1 MNTETLSLLRATVA
15 KIDALCAEGHR
26 LEEACRRMDATP
38 RSYRRWTEILAFSRS
53 EDHGVHCD
61 SIVSILPELEAE
73 FGRTKFAA
81 GEVLFRLGDY
91 ADHMYVVASGSV
103 RVTELDATV
112 SAGEIVGEIGVFSEA
127 HRRMASA
134 VCLEDCELIW
144 LPRDRALELTYRK
157 PTIGLAM
164 TQIIANRLSRNAEQA
179 RANGARAYSNGA
191 Y

>member
-1 MNTETLSLLRATVA
+1 MNTETLALLRAMVA
-15 KIDALCAEGHR
+15 KIDALCAEGHG
-26 LEEACRRMDATP
+26 LDEACRSVDATP

-53 EDHGVHCD
+53 ADREVHSD
-61 SIVSILPELEAE
+61 SIVSIVPELEAE

-103 RVTELDATV
+103 LVSELDTTV
-112 SAGEIVGEIGVFSEA
+112 SAGEILGEIGVFSES

-134 VCLEDCELIW
+134 VCLEDCELIR
-144 LPRDRALELTYRK
+144 LPRERALELTYRK

-164 TQIIANRLSRNAEQA
+164 TQIIANRLSLNAEQA
-179 RANGARAYSNGA
+179 RVASARACLSGTY
-191 Y
+191 